1 MPCIISAI
9 WGEILANLRE
19 NWLFGNFWCKNTLD
33 YRSKKSKI
41 MLDIIGVFW
50 GKPYSFFKNQYVLQI
65 SPVILGNFLT
75 FLPDNLK
82 TTLDYRCLEALCHYG
97 GLTVFILVILF
108 LLVFDLRQLINFQT
122 SSVHT
127 LYNLKIFD

>member
-1 MPCIISAI
+1 MGIFGVKTHWII
-9 WGEILANLRE
+9 GQ
-19 NWLFGNFWCKNTLD
+19 
-33 YRSKKSKI
+33 KSKI
-41 MLDIIGVFW
+41 NARYYKCFLRNSITPPPPHQ
-50 GKPYSFFKNQYVLQI
+50 KKSRYVLQI

-108 LLVFDLRQLINFQT
+108 LLVFDRRQLINFQT